1 MSSNSIPKHQKGC
14 VHIDSMNIGTFLYF
28 LYLIQFPAYVM
39 TFPTKNLNINFTA
52 SEASSVYILGG
63 QKFNKNAKNG
73 PFWRVFENLK
83 FAVTQCYQTGQ
94 F

>member
-52 SEASSVYILGG
+52 SEASYVYILGG
-63 QKFNKNAKNG
+63 QKLIFVKCQKWSM
-73 PFWRVFENLK
+73 PIFENAT
-83 FAVTQCYQTGQ
+83 F
-94 F
+94 

>member
-14 VHIDSMNIGTFLYF
+14 VHIDSMNIETFLYF

-52 SEASSVYILGG
+52 SEASYVYILGG

-83 FAVTQCYQTGQ
+83 HAVKQCYQTGH